1 MTANHIMPVCF
12 YLAVSHHPHSA
23 NMQDLSISLIYIMK
37 VAVLA
42 DIHGN
47 LPALMTVINHI
58 DAWAPDTVVVAGDN
72 VNRGPRPLECL
83 QLVMA
88 KRRTD
93 GWLFVR
99 GNHED
104 YVIKQ
109 AQPDAERS
117 GPNFEL
123 SQSAYWTLMKLN
135 GNVNDLRTMP
145 FQVAFP
151 APNDQE
157 VRIAHASMCNNRDG
171 IYPGTPDEEL
181 RQKILP
187 PPAVFCVGHTHRPLV
202 RQIDHTLVVNVGAVG
217 MPFDGDYRAAYA
229 QLTWQDNRWKVKIV
243 RLDYDQAQTE
253 RDFFDT
259 GFFDEAGDL
268 VKIMLVEFRQ
278 SRAHIYMWSRHYEEA
293 VLSGRMSMAESVRSY
308 ISSID

>member
-1 MTANHIMPVCF
+1 
-12 YLAVSHHPHSA
+12 
-23 NMQDLSISLIYIMK
+23 MK

-47 LPALMTVINHI
+47 LPALNAIIDHI
-58 DAWAPDTVVVAGDN
+58 DAWAPDTVVVAGDV

-88 KRRTD
+88 KRQTD

-104 YVIKQ
+104 YVLKQ

-117 GPNFEL
+117 GPEFEINE
-123 SQSAYWTLMKLN
+123 SAYWTLQKLN
-135 GNVNDLRTMP
+135 GNINDLREWP
-145 FQVAFP
+145 FQVDFP
-151 APNDQE
+151 APNDRE
-157 VRIAHASMCNNRDG
+157 VRIVHASMRNNRDG
-171 IYPGTPDEEL
+171 IYPNTPDQEL

-187 PPAVFCVGHTHRPLV
+187 PPAVLCVGHTHRPLV
-202 RQIDHTLVVNVGAVG
+202 RRIDQTLVVNVGAVG
-217 MPFDGDYRAAYA
+217 MPFDGDYRPAYA
-229 QLTWQDNRWKVKIV
+229 QLTWQDNRWQAKIV

-259 GFFDEAGDL
+259 GFFEEAGDL
-268 VKIMLVEFRQ
+268 VKIMLIEFRQ
-278 SRAHIYMWSRHYEEA
+278 SRAYIHLWSQKYEEA
-293 VLSGRMSMAESVRSY
+293 VRSGRISLAESVRSY
-308 ISSID
+308 LASID

>member
-1 MTANHIMPVCF
+1 
-12 YLAVSHHPHSA
+12 
-23 NMQDLSISLIYIMK
+23 MK

-47 LPALMTVINHI
+47 LPALNVVIDHI
-58 DAWAPDTVVVAGDN
+58 DAWAPDRVVVAGDV

-83 QLVMA
+83 QLVIA
-88 KRRTD
+88 KKRTD

-104 YVIKQ
+104 YVLKQ

-117 GPNFEL
+117 GPEFEI
-123 SQSAYWTLMKLN
+123 SESAYWTLQKLN
-135 GNVNDLRTMP
+135 GNVNDLRAWP
-145 FQVAFP
+145 FQVALP
-151 APNDQE
+151 TPNDQE
-157 VRIAHASMCNNRDG
+157 VRIVHASMRNNRDG
-171 IYPGTPDEEL
+171 IYPDTPDQEL

-187 PPAVFCVGHTHRPLV
+187 PPAVLCVGHTHRPLV
-202 RQIDHTLVVNVGAVG
+202 RCIDQTLVVNVGAVG

-229 QLTWQDNRWKVKIV
+229 QLTWQDNGWQAKIV

-253 RDFFDT
+253 DDFFDT

-268 VKIMLVEFRQ
+268 VQIMLLEFRQ
-278 SRAHIYMWSRHYEEA
+278 SRAHIHRWSQRYEEA
-293 VLSGRMSMAESVRSY
+293 VLAGRISLAESVRSY
-308 ISSID
+308 LASIG

>member
-1 MTANHIMPVCF
+1 
-12 YLAVSHHPHSA
+12 
-23 NMQDLSISLIYIMK
+23 MK

-47 LPALMTVINHI
+47 LPALKTVINHI
-58 DAWAPDTVVVAGDN
+58 DTWAPDTIVIAGDI

-88 KRRTD
+88 KRRTE

-104 YVIKQ
+104 YVLKQ

-117 GPNFEL
+117 GPDFEIG
-123 SQSAYWTLMKLN
+123 QAAYWTLLKLN
-135 GNVNDLRTMP
+135 GNLGELQKMP

-151 APNDQE
+151 APNERE
-157 VRIAHASMCNNRDG
+157 VRIVHASMRGNRDG
-171 IYPGTPDEEL
+171 IYPDTPDEEL

-187 PPAVFCVGHTHRPLV
+187 PPAVLCVGHTHRPLV
-202 RQIDHTLVVNVGAVG
+202 RQIDQTLVVNVGAVG
-217 MPFDGDYRAAYA
+217 MPFDGDYRPAYA
-229 QLTWQDNRWKVKIV
+229 QLTWQDNKWQVKIV
-243 RLDYDQAQTE
+243 RLDYDRAQTE

-278 SRAHIYMWSRHYEEA
+278 SRAHIHMWSRQYEEA
-293 VLSGRMSMAESVRSY
+293 VLSGQMSMAESVRSY
-308 ISSID
+308 MAKLD

>member
-1 MTANHIMPVCF
+1 
-12 YLAVSHHPHSA
+12 
-23 NMQDLSISLIYIMK
+23 MK

-47 LPALMTVINHI
+47 LPALNVVIDHI
-58 DAWAPDTVVVAGDN
+58 DAWAPDAVVVAGDV

-83 QLVMA
+83 QLVRV
-88 KRRTD
+88 KRQTD

-104 YVIKQ
+104 YVLKQ
-109 AQPDAERS
+109 AEPDAERS
-117 GPNFEL
+117 GPEFEI
-123 SQSAYWTLMKLN
+123 SESAYWTLQKLN
-135 GNVNDLRTMP
+135 GNVKDLRGWP

-151 APNDQE
+151 DPNDQE
-157 VRIAHASMCNNRDG
+157 VRIVHASMRNNRDG
-171 IYPGTPDEEL
+171 IYPNTPDREL

-187 PPAVFCVGHTHRPLV
+187 PPAVLCVGHTHRPLV
-202 RQIDHTLVVNVGAVG
+202 RCIDQTLVVNVGAVG
-217 MPFDGDYRAAYA
+217 MPFDGDYRPAYA
-229 QLTWQDNRWKVKIV
+229 QLTWQDNRWQAKII

-253 RDFFDT
+253 RDFFDM

-278 SRAHIYMWSRHYEEA
+278 SRAHIHMWSQMYEEA
-293 VLSGRMSMAESVRSY
+293 VLSGRISLAESVRSY
-308 ISSID
+308 LDSID